1 MDQKSF
7 FYLMEL
13 CVTNALM
20 LYKAKTGSQSMILPD
35 FQLALILRLCQTFQ
49 DISNDENDDAS
60 PPCSSVEVDAP
71 NRLRGGF
78 KSHILEELPPT
89 AKKQKPQRKCK
100 LCSKKGRCRDTR
112 YFCKECKVALCQV
125 PCYAEYHSK
134 KIF

>member
-20 LYKAKTGSQSMILPD
+20 LYKAKTGSQSMILRD

-49 DISNDENDDAS
+49 DISDDENDDA
-60 PPCSSVEVDAP
+60 PPPRSSAEIDAA

-78 KSHILEELPPT
+78 KFHILEELPPT

-100 LCSKKGRCRDTR
+100 LCSKKRQTSR
-112 YFCKECKVALCQV
+112 YSLFCKKCKVALC
-125 PCYAEYHSK
+125 
-134 KIF
+134 